1 MPVADDLLASGVL
14 AEEVCHVAH
23 DEEASGVLELG
34 LPELADC
41 QSAHVD
47 DGSDFLVLDLV
58 EEAEFQSAQVEEPS
72 AGLVEVVE
80 HEVEVLVQ
88 TGTEIVH
95 GQSVTVKVVLAV
107 MV

>member
-1 MPVADDLLASGVL
+1 MAQVDDEASGVL
-14 AEEVCHVAH
+14 A
-23 DEEASGVLELG
+23 
-34 LPELADC
+34 ELADC

-47 DGSDFLVLDLV
+47 DGSDFLLLVLDH
-58 EEAEFQSAQVEEPS
+58 AAQVDEAS